1 MKLYNFKGFV
11 VLVAVLAVSVG
22 VRGQSIYDFTAIA
35 PSGQTLYYKISDS
48 AQVSVVNPRTN
59 NGDSN
64 YVAGDLVIPE
74 EVSYCGTTY
83 TVTSL
88 STHNTMMGTF
98 YNCKTLTS
106 VYVPNS
112 VKTMGKYVFG
122 YCSSL
127 VSVHLPDSITS
138 IPNMAFQGCT
148 SLPSITIGRCVRN
161 IFSDAFLHCYA
172 ISELHLLASVAPTVG
187 YRALWNIP
195 DTARVYIPCG
205 STSSYAAV
213 SEWNSHFDAFIEEP
227 AFVLEVSVDDETHG
241 SAEIVSHPTCDNPQA
256 VLLATANEGYR
267 FEGWGITPG
276 YQNIVTDNPLSVT
289 VEDDMAIVAYFATD
303 SSGMRE
309 YQSYF
314 GGETTVW
321 NAVGTYYDCPW
332 ENYVIRIAG
341 DTVVDQQHYKK
352 AEYSNVYWSGGYNE
366 QRVPEY
372 DLLLHEERTTG
383 RLWGHY
389 ADEDEDFLIADM
401 SLSVGDTFYMRNI
414 YGTIAYT
421 VQDTAIVDSRRT
433 IVLSN
438 NTYYGEILRFV
449 EGIGCTDISYLRNG
463 FSLGGPLVCCHKDGE
478 LVYHNS
484 LQGFPEDD
492 CIIRAVGID
501 EVAADDIRVY
511 SRGGNI
517 VVEGVDGELVQVFDM
532 TGRPTANHALCTGM
546 YFVKVGNRSV
556 RKVIVIKSNG
566 F

>member
-1 MKLYNFKGFV
+1 MKHTKTLIAF
-11 VLVAVLAVSVG
+11 LAVLAFAANMH
-22 VRGQSIYDFTAIA
+22 GQSVYDFSAAA
-35 PSGQTLYYKISDS
+35 PTGQTLYYKISDS

-59 NGDSN
+59 NSDSN

-74 EVSYCGTTY
+74 MVSYCGTTY
-83 TVTSL
+83 TVTGL
-88 STHNTMMGTF
+88 STHNFMMGTF

-112 VKTMGKYVFG
+112 VKTMGEYVFG
-122 YCSSL
+122 YCPSL

-138 IPNMAFQGCT
+138 IPSMAFEDCT

-213 SEWNSHFDAFIEEP
+213 PEWNNHFSAFIEVP
-227 AFVLEVSVDDETHG
+227 TYVLEVSADDETHG

-276 YQNIVTDNPLSVT
+276 YQNIVTDNPLTVT
-289 VEDDMAIVAYFATD
+289 VSDDMTVVAYFAAD
-303 SSGMRE
+303 STVMHE

-314 GGETTVW
+314 GQETTVW
-321 NAVGTYYDCPW
+321 NTVGAYYDCPW

-352 AEYSNVYWSGGYNE
+352 AEYSSVYWHGGYE
-366 QRVPEY
+366 ELRVPEY
-372 DLLLHEERTTG
+372 DLLLREERTTG
-383 RLWGHY
+383 RLWGRY
-389 ADEDEDFLIADM
+389 ADVDEDYLIADM
-401 SLSVGDTFYMRNI
+401 SLNIGDTFYMRNG

-421 VQDTAIVDSRRT
+421 VQDTATVDSRRT
-433 IVLSN
+433 IFLSVLSDY
-438 NTYYGEILRFV
+438 TYYGELLRFV
-449 EGIGCTDISYLRNG
+449 EGIGCTDMGYLRNG

-478 LVYHNS
+478 LVYHNP
-484 LQGFPEDD
+484 LPGFPEDD

-501 EVAADDIRVY
+501 EVPADAVRVY
-511 SRGGNI
+511 SRGGDI
-517 VVEGVDGELVQVFDM
+517 VVEGADGEPVQVFDIV
-532 TGRPTANHALCTGM
+532 GRPTANRALRTGI
-546 YFVKVGNRSV
+546 YFVKVGNRPA
-556 RKVIVIKSNG
+556 RKVVVMK
-566 F
+566 

>member
-1 MKLYNFKGFV
+1 MKRTKTLLAF
-11 VLVAVLAVSVG
+11 LAVLAFAANMH
-22 VRGQSIYDFTAIA
+22 GQSVYDFYAAA
-35 PSGQTLYYKISDS
+35 PTGQTLYFKICDS

-59 NGDSN
+59 NSDSN
-64 YVAGDLVIPE
+64 YVTGDLVIPE
-74 EVSYCGTTY
+74 TVSYCGTTY
-83 TVTSL
+83 TVTGL
-88 STHNTMMGTF
+88 STHNFMMGTF
-98 YNCKTLTS
+98 YNCKTLMS

-112 VKTMGKYVFG
+112 VKTMGEYVFG

-138 IPNMAFQGCT
+138 IPNMAFEGCT

-187 YRALWNIP
+187 YRALWDIP

-213 SEWNSHFDAFIEEP
+213 PEWNNHFSAFIEVP
-227 AFVLEVSVDDETHG
+227 TYALKIATNDDTYG

-276 YQNIVTDNPLSVT
+276 YQNLVTDNPLTVT
-289 VEDDMAIVAYFATD
+289 VSDDMTVVAYFAAD
-303 SSGMRE
+303 STEMRE

-314 GGETTVW
+314 GEEATVW

-352 AEYSNVYWSGGYNE
+352 AEYSNVYWRGGYDE

-372 DLLLHEERTTG
+372 DLLLREERTTG
-383 RLWGHY
+383 RLWGRY
-389 ADEDEDFLIADM
+389 ADEDEDYLIADM
-401 SLSVGDTFYMRNI
+401 SLNIGDTFYMRNG

-421 VQDTAIVDSRRT
+421 VQDTATVDSRRI
-433 IVLSN
+433 IVLSD
-438 NTYYGEILRFV
+438 NTYYGETLRFV
-449 EGIGCTDISYLRNG
+449 EGIGCTDMGYLRNS

-478 LVYHNS
+478 RVYHNP
-484 LQGFPEDD
+484 LPGFPDDD

-501 EVAADDIRVY
+501 KVPADAVRVY
-511 SRGGNI
+511 SRGGDI
-517 VVEGVDGELVQVFDM
+517 VVEGADGETVRIFDI
-532 TGRPTANHALCTGM
+532 TGRSVRNEALPTGV
-546 YFVKVGNRSV
+546 YIVKVGERPA
-556 RKVIVIKSNG
+556 RKVVVMK
-566 F
+566 

>member
-1 MKLYNFKGFV
+1 MKHLKPLFSF
-11 VLVAVLAVSVG
+11 LAVLAFAANM
-22 VRGQSIYDFTAIA
+22 RGQSVYDFSSAA
-35 PSGQTLYYKISDS
+35 PTGQTLYFKISDS

-59 NGDSN
+59 NSDSN

-74 EVSYCGTTY
+74 TVSYCGTTY

-88 STHNTMMGTF
+88 STHNFMMGTF

-148 SLPSITIGRCVRN
+148 SLPSITIGRYVRN

-172 ISELHLLASVAPTVG
+172 ISELHMLASVAPTVG

-213 SEWNSHFDAFIEEP
+213 PEWNNHFSAFIEVP

-267 FEGWGITPG
+267 FEGWGIIPG
-276 YQNIVTDNPLSVT
+276 YQNIVTDNPLTVT
-289 VEDDMAIVAYFATD
+289 VSDDMAVVAYFAAD
-303 SSGMRE
+303 STGMHE

-314 GGETTVW
+314 GQETTVW
-321 NAVGTYYDCPW
+321 NAVGAYYDCPW

-352 AEYSNVYWSGGYNE
+352 AEYSNVYWRGGYDE

-372 DLLLHEERTTG
+372 DLLLREERTTG
-383 RLWGHY
+383 RLWGRY
-389 ADEDEDFLIADM
+389 ADEDEDYLIADM
-401 SLSVGDTFYMRNI
+401 SLSIGDTFYMRNI

-421 VQDTAIVDSRRT
+421 VQDTATVDSRRT
-433 IVLSN
+433 IVLSV

-449 EGIGCTDISYLRNG
+449 EGIGCTDISYLRNA

-478 LVYHNS
+478 LVYHNP
-484 LQGFPEDD
+484 LPGFPEDD

-501 EVAADDIRVY
+501 EASADAVRVY
-511 SRGGNI
+511 SRGGDI
-517 VVEGVDGELVQVFDM
+517 VVEGADGEPVQVFDIV
-532 TGRPTANHALCTGM
+532 GRPTTNRALRTGI
-546 YFVKVGNRSV
+546 YFVKVGNRPA
-556 RKVIVIKSNG
+556 RKVAVIR
-566 F
+566 

>member
-1 MKLYNFKGFV
+1 MKHLKPLFA
-11 VLVAVLAVSVG
+11 LLAVLAFAANMH
-22 VRGQSIYDFTAIA
+22 GQSVYDFSAAA
-35 PSGQTLYYKISDS
+35 PTGQTLYFKICDS

-59 NGDSN
+59 NSDSN

-74 EVSYCGTTY
+74 TVSYCGTTY
-83 TVTSL
+83 TVTGL
-88 STHNTMMGTF
+88 STHNFMMGTF
-98 YNCKTLTS
+98 YKCKTLTS

-112 VKTMGKYVFG
+112 VKTMGDYVFG
-122 YCSSL
+122 YCPSL

-138 IPNMAFQGCT
+138 IPNMAFEGCT
-148 SLPSITIGRCVRN
+148 SLPSITIGRYVRN

-187 YRALWNIP
+187 YRALWSIP

-213 SEWNSHFDAFIEEP
+213 PEWNNHFSAFIEEP

-276 YQNIVTDNPLSVT
+276 YQNIVTDNPLTVT
-289 VEDDMAIVAYFATD
+289 VSDDMAVVAYFAAD
-303 SSGMRE
+303 STGMRE

-314 GGETTVW
+314 GQETTVW
-321 NAVGTYYDCPW
+321 NAVGAYYDCPW

-352 AEYSNVYWSGGYNE
+352 AEYSNVYWRGGYDE

-372 DLLLHEERTTG
+372 DLLLREERTTG
-383 RLWGHY
+383 RLWGRY
-389 ADEDEDFLIADM
+389 ADEDEDYLIADM
-401 SLSVGDTFYMRNI
+401 SLNIGDTFYMRNG
-414 YGTIAYT
+414 YGTIAHI
-421 VQDTAIVDSRRT
+421 VQDTATVDSRR
-433 IVLSN
+433 IIFLSVLSYY
-438 NTYYGEILRFV
+438 TYNGELLRFV
-449 EGIGCTDISYLRNG
+449 EGIGCTYNMGYLRNG

-478 LVYHNS
+478 LVYHNP
-484 LQGFPEDD
+484 LPGFPEDD

-501 EVAADDIRVY
+501 EVPADAVRVY
-511 SRGGNI
+511 SRGGDI
-517 VVEGVDGELVQVFDM
+517 VVEGADGEPVQVFDIV
-532 TGRPTANHALCTGM
+532 GRPTANRALRTGI
-546 YFVKVGNRSV
+546 YFVKVGNRPA
-556 RKVIVIKSNG
+556 RKVTVIR
-566 F
+566 